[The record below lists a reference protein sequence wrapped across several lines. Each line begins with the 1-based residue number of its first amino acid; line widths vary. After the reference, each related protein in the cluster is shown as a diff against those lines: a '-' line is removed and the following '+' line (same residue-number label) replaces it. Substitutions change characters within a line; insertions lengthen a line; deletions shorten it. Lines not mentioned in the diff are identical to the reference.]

1 MIKKTL
7 FSLVILLTGL
17 LVIGCSQPAS
27 PEVGDDDSPVIL
39 GESSD
44 ANTGLEGISEFQIVI
59 PANDLGKGTP
69 RIPFIIM
76 DGGRMVSEEVDAVFI
91 TVFDLSGSEP
101 TPIWEGPATNYS
113 DYTVPYWVFYPTI
126 ETVGNFGM
134 RADLL
139 TADGD
144 STQAQFA
151 VAIQEDAVAPNV
163 GDAAVPSQSPVGSGD
178 ELAAISSDQNPDE
191 DLYQISLEDAF
202 SSGLPTIISFSTPA
216 YCQTAICAPVLESIK
231 QFKDENEDNANFVH
245 VEIFGDFETFE
256 TAATIKEWQLQSE
269 PWTYLV
275 DKNGMI
281 SARFAGPVSPRELQS
296 ELSKLE

>member
-7 FSLVILLTGL
+7 ISLIILLVGL
-17 LVIGCSQPAS
+17 AAVACSQPAPS
-27 PEVGDDDSPVIL
+27 GGDDDDPAVIL
-39 GESSD
+39 GPSSD
-44 ANTGLEGISEFQIVI
+44 SNTGLDGISNFQIVI

-76 DGGRMVSEEVDAVFI
+76 DGSRMVSEVEAVFI
-91 TVFDLSGSEP
+91 TVFDLSGDEP

-144 STQAQFA
+144 SSQSQFA
-151 VAIQEDAVAPNV
+151 VAIQEDAIAPNV
-163 GDAAVPSQSPVGSGD
+163 GDSGIPSQSPTGSGD
-178 ELAAISSDQNPDE
+178 ELAIISSDQNPDDE
-191 DLYQISLEDAF
+191 LYTITLEDAL
-202 SSGLPTIISFSTPA
+202 SNGLPTIISFSTPSF
-216 YCQTAICAPVLESIK
+216 CQTAICAPVLDTVK
-231 QFKDENEDNANFVH
+231 QVKNENQGSANFVH

-256 TAATIKEWQLQSE
+256 TAATVDEWQLQSE
-269 PWTYLV
+269 PWTYLLDGDGV
-275 DKNGMI
+275 I
-281 SARFAGPVSPRELQS
+281 TARFAGPVSPS
-296 ELSKLE
+296 ELTAELNKIE